1 MGPSFVEKQEA
12 RYLEMNLVPDSDSAI
27 KLIDHVIERIES
39 KEVRKRKR
47 KAEDSLSF
55 RRSVSLV
62 VSDLVGNLKPDHH
75 NWAYISLN
83 RNAFS
88 DLKVGY
94 KTFIHILNTLESL
107 ELIEVSKGTNARNVF
122 SDDKHWVPGLATR
135 LRLSEAAITLAQGYR
150 INFANLD
157 EHFSVIPNLQEL
169 VLKSSSSRVDN
180 VKIKGRNIKFEES
193 HETKEITNQLLGIN
207 KFLCAQEYG
216 GMHFY
221 GLRRIFNEG
230 DHPDFD
236 WNMGGRLYGPDER
249 NYQRL
254 KRTERSKITINGK
267 SVVEIDINASYLRI
281 LHGLRGATLT
291 SAQDIYDI
299 TGIHRSI
306 VKEWIKVTLG
316 HTGFHTRWPPK
327 AIKSLSD
334 SGLKTRKGYSYPA
347 MKPLVLEKFPVLRD
361 WPTCGIRWSH
371 LMYHESEA
379 MIETMLTLQD
389 MDIVSLPVHDSLIVT
404 VDNASTAK
412 DVMQSVLETRF
423 GVPFVIS
430 GH

>member
-12 RYLEMNLVPDSDSAI
+12 RYLEMNLFPDSQAANE
-27 KLIDHVIERIES
+27 LIDQVIERIER
-39 KEVRKRKR
+39 KELRKRKR
-47 KAEDSLSF
+47 KAEDALSF

-83 RNAFS
+83 RNAFTG
-88 DLKVGY
+88 LKVGY

-107 ELIEVSKGTNARNVF
+107 ELIEVSKGANARSVF
-122 SDDKHWVPGLATR
+122 SEDQHWVPGLATR
-135 LRLSEAAITLAQGYR
+135 LRLSEAALDLVQNNRITFT
-150 INFANLD
+150 NVD
-157 EHFSVIPNLQEL
+157 EHFLVIPNLREL

-180 VKIKGRNIKFEES
+180 VKIKGRNVKFEE
-193 HETKEITNQLLGIN
+193 TPQTREITNQLCDIN
-207 KFLCAQEYG
+207 KFLCEQEYG
-216 GMHFY
+216 GMRFY

-236 WNMGGRLYGPDER
+236 WNMGGRLYGPDGR

-254 KRTERSKITINGK
+254 NRTERSKITINGK

-281 LHGLRGATLT
+281 LHGLRGASLT
-291 SAQDIYDI
+291 NVQDIYSV
-299 TGIHRSI
+299 TGVHRSI

-327 AIKSLSD
+327 AIKSLND
-334 SGLKTRKGYSYPA
+334 TGLKFRKGCSYPA
-347 MKPLVLEKFPVLRD
+347 LKPLVLEKFPVLTD

-404 VDNASTAK
+404 EDDALKAK

-430 GH
+430 GN